1 MPAYFCGV
9 LVRLTVKC
17 GLIPLA
23 VVVGLHAQ
31 TPPAMPAD
39 PSNAPRL
46 LYVYDALCGWCYGFS
61 PVLGELRDRHPA
73 LPLDV
78 VSGGMI
84 RGERR
89 GPIGEVAGY
98 IKWAYKEVEQRT
110 GVAFGAGFVD
120 GPLERGDLYMT
131 SEPPAALLAY
141 VREVA
146 PPKAYAAAHALQRGI
161 YYHGYG
167 PGSPEL
173 ARHLAAELDLDPAAT
188 RAALDDERYARL
200 AEADFALTQRL
211 GVRGFPALLLVRGGQ
226 AELLTNGYAD
236 LATVESRL
244 TAALST
250 ANAAH

>member
-1 MPAYFCGV
+1 MM
-9 LVRLTVKC
+9 LIRLAV
-17 GLIPLA
+17 GRRPLA
-23 VVVGLHAQ
+23 LVLALAAALGPHAQ
-31 TPPAMPAD
+31 PPPAMPAA
-39 PSNAPRL
+39 PSDAPRL

-61 PVLGELRDRHPA
+61 PVLGELHARRPD

-98 IKWAYKEVEQRT
+98 IKWAYKEVERRT

-146 PPKAYAAAHALQRGI
+146 PSKAYAAAHALQRGI

-173 ARHLAAELDLDPAAT
+173 ARHLADELALDPAGA

-211 GVRGFPALLLVRGGQ
+211 GVRGFPALLLVRGGR
-226 AELLTNGYAD
+226 AERLTSGYAD
-236 LATVESRL
+236 LATVERHL
-244 TAALST
+244 AAALST
-250 ANAAH
+250 ADAAH